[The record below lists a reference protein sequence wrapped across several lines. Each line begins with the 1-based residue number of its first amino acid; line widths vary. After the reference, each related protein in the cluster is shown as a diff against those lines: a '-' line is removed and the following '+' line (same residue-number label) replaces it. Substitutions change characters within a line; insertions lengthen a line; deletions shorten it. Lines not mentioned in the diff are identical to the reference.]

1 MNETRKERIT
11 AASNKKT
18 IEQFDQTHLVYKRGT
33 AVLSTTLLVGLLA
46 FPSFS
51 VSATANDLANSSTA
65 KLENT
70 KEITESIVN
79 EDGENATKEQVVQVL
94 SEDSMIE
101 KEQKIKELKLLLSEV
116 QIAELKF
123 DELTID
129 EIEDLLLEALD
140 ASNQTSIISEDSLSV
155 EDSVEKDE
163 NNNAVDVI
171 NENEVIA
178 EKLAADEATEQA
190 TSEKQ
195 ATDEAAV
202 KAAAEEVES
211 DKAATAKATA
221 KKEAAD
227 KAATAKVAA
236 EKEAA
241 EKAATAKSAAEKEA
255 AEKAETAKAVAE
267 KQETNEAAVKAA
279 AEEVE
284 AEKAAIAK
292 ATAEKEAADKA
303 AIAKATAEKEAA
315 EKAATAKVAAEKEAT
330 EKAAT
335 AKVAADKAATA
346 KAAAAKADLAK
357 IYIVK
362 SGDTL
367 NKISKAHG
375 ITVAELKSWNKL
387 SSNLIHPGDA
397 LAVNKSG
404 SAVIKTSNE
413 AINSNKGIEKMSNSE
428 FINFIGAYAAEVAP
442 KNDLYAS
449 VMVAQAALES
459 GFGSSK
465 LSSSPNHNLFG
476 IKGSYQG
483 QTVTMYTSEYS
494 DKGGWIYIPQNFK
507 KYPSHAESLQDNA
520 NLLKNGTNWNNGF
533 YSGAWV
539 SNTNSFSD
547 ATAWLQGR
555 YATDPSY
562 ASKLNRLIS
571 DYDLTRFDKGYT
583 GGNSSTKPTPT
594 PSPIPGGNTN
604 GSNGT
609 DVGTTVTSNYQVKSG
624 DTLWG
629 IATSKNVSV
638 ANLKAWNNLKSDVI
652 YVGQNLVIK
661 GPVTIPAPK
670 PEVNKPEVSK
680 PDSTQTDSNSTV
692 TSNYQV
698 KSGDT
703 LWDIATS
710 KNVSVANL
718 KTWNNLKSDVIYV
731 GQSLVIKGTVT
742 TPSPKPEINKP
753 GSTQTDSTATS
764 SYQVKSG
771 DSLWGIATSKHV
783 SVANLKLWNNL
794 KSDVIYV
801 GQTLVFKE
809 SVSTPTPKPE
819 VNNPSTTVT
828 SGYQVKNGDS
838 LWSIATTN
846 NVSVA
851 NLKSWNNLK
860 SDVIYIGQKLTI
872 KTNTPAPTLKPT
884 PGNAGLGS
892 STPSTAT
899 SNYQVKNGDSLWSI
913 ATANHVSV
921 ANLKS
926 WNNLKSDVIYIDQKL
941 TIKGSTPTVS
951 GNTTT
956 ETTVTTNPT
965 IASDYQVKSGD
976 TLWGIANTHNLSIV
990 SLKALN
996 NLKSDTITV
1005 GQRLIIQS
1013 IPQNTPVKENI
1024 KKTYKVSSG
1033 DSLWAIAAKLNTSV
1047 VKLKELNHLKTDIIF
1062 VGQSLIVK

>member
-1 MNETRKERIT
+1 MNKTRKERIT

-18 IEQFDQTHLVYKRGT
+18 IEQFDQTHLAYKRGT

-51 VSATANDLANSSTA
+51 VSATANDLANSSTE
-65 KLENT
+65 KLENA
-70 KEITESIVN
+70 KEITEAKTDEAVEI
-79 EDGENATKEQVVQVL
+79 ATKEQVVQVL
-94 SEDSMIE
+94 SEDTMIE

-116 QIAELKF
+116 QIDEMNF
-123 DELTID
+123 EELTID
-129 EIEDLLLEALD
+129 EIDDLLLEALD
-140 ASNQTSIISEDSLSV
+140 ASNQTSIISEDSLNV
-155 EDSVEKDE
+155 EDTALKVENKD
-163 NNNAVDVI
+163 AVVI
-171 NENEVIA
+171 VNEDEVATDKLAAEEATAKVAADKLATEEAAKVAADKLAAEEAAKTTADKLAAEEAAKTTA
-178 EKLAADEATEQA
+178 EKLATE
-190 TSEKQ
+190 
-195 ATDEAAV
+195 
-202 KAAAEEVES
+202 
-211 DKAATAKATA
+211 KATA
-221 KKEAAD
+221 KVAADKAAKAAANKVAAD
-227 KAATAKVAA
+227 KAATVKVAA
-236 EKEAA
+236 
-241 EKAATAKSAAEKEA
+241 
-255 AEKAETAKAVAE
+255 
-267 KQETNEAAVKAA
+267 
-279 AEEVE
+279 
-284 AEKAAIAK
+284 
-292 ATAEKEAADKA
+292 DKV
-303 AIAKATAEKEAA
+303 AA
-315 EKAATAKVAAEKEAT
+315 EKAATAKVAS
-330 EKAAT
+330 
-335 AKVAADKAATA
+335 
-346 KAAAAKADLAK
+346 AKADLAK
-357 IYIVK
+357 IYVVK
-362 SGDTL
+362 PGDTL

-387 SSNLIHPGDA
+387 SSDLIHPGDA

-404 SAVIKTSNE
+404 SEVIKTSNE

-449 VMVAQAALES
+449 VMIAQAALES
-459 GFGSSK
+459 GFGGSK
-465 LSSSPNHNLFG
+465 LSSAPNHNLFG

-520 NLLKNGTNWNNGF
+520 NLLKHGTNWSKAF

-571 DYDLTRFDKGYT
+571 DYNLTRFDKGYT
-583 GGNSSTKPTPT
+583 GGNTSAKPTPT
-594 PSPIPGGNTN
+594 PTPGGNTN

-609 DVGTTVTSNYQVKSG
+609 DANTTVTSNHQVKSG

-661 GPVTIPAPK
+661 ESVTTPAPK
-670 PEVNKPEVSK
+670 PEVSKPEVSK
-680 PDSTQTDSNSTV
+680 PDSTQTDSNSTI
-692 TSNYQV
+692 TSNYKV

-731 GQSLVIKGTVT
+731 GQNLVIKETVT
-742 TPSPKPEINKP
+742 TPAPKPEVNKP
-753 GSTQTDSTATS
+753 GSTQTDSTVTS

-783 SVANLKLWNNL
+783 SVANLKSWNNL
-794 KSDVIYV
+794 KSDIIYV

-809 SVSTPTPKPE
+809 SVSTPAPKPE
-819 VNNPSTTVT
+819 VNKPNTTEKESNTAVT

-846 NVSVA
+846 HVSVA
-851 NLKSWNNLK
+851 NLKLWNNLK

-872 KTNTPAPTLKPT
+872 KTSTPAPTPKPT
-884 PGNAGLGS
+884 PGNTGSGS
-892 STPSTAT
+892 STTPNPTST
-899 SNYQVKNGDSLWSI
+899 YQVKNGDSLWSI
-913 ATANHVSV
+913 ATNHQVSV
-921 ANLKS
+921 ANLKT
-926 WNNLKSDVIYIDQKL
+926 WNNLTLDVIYIGQKL
-941 TIKGSTPTVS
+941 TIKGSMPTVS

-956 ETTVTTNPT
+956 GKTETIKPT
-965 IASDYQVKSGD
+965 ATSNYQVKSGD
-976 TLWGIANTHNLSIV
+976 TLWGIATAHNLSIV
-990 SLKALN
+990 NLKTLN
-996 NLKSDTITV
+996 NLKSDTITI
-1005 GQRLIIQS
+1005 GQRLIVQS
-1013 IPQNTPVKENI
+1013 VGQNAPVKENATKI
-1024 KKTYKVSSG
+1024 YKVSSG
-1033 DSLWAIAAKLNTSV
+1033 DSLWAIANKLNISV